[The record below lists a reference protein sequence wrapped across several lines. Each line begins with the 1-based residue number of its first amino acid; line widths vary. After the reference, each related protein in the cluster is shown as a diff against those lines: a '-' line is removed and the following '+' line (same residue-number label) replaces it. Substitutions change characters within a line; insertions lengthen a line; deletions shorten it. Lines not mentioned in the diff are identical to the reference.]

1 MNIQASPS
9 AGVPVVNQALE
20 PTWVRNGSASTQK
33 AYQAALSFEQTLV
46 EQLAHSLTAT
56 SGLGGESQEGEAGA
70 EEGGSGSSMAGASQL
85 SSMLPQALA
94 SGVMNAGGLGLAA
107 ELTKGLQSAQGAA
120 PQQAGGGADLPST
133 PGGGSQTNAVSPVLA
148 SAQTSSGAAVD
159 ATGGASSADTGGT
172 SA

>member
-1 MNIQASPS
+1 MSIPAAPAT
-9 AGVPVVNQALE
+9 AGAPLVNHTPVVNQALE
-20 PTWVRNGSASTQK
+20 PTWVRNGSASTQR

-56 SGLGGESQEGEAGA
+56 SGLGGESSAEG
-70 EEGGSGSSMAGASQL
+70 EEGGEGGGSSTAGSGEL

-107 ELTKGLQSAQGAA
+107 ELTKGLQGAQGA
-120 PQQAGGGADLPST
+120 PQQASAGAGQSSAAGGA
-133 PGGGSQTNAVSPVLA
+133 GG
-148 SAQTSSGAAVD
+148 QTSPGAAMG
-159 ATGGASSADTGGT
+159 ATGGAAAADAGGT